1 MTSKLR
7 LMRFVIPFMGYC
19 CVGCDPDGSADE
31 LAAKVESASVLLVD
45 DPGRRDVLREALRAR
60 LGQAYAE
67 PEVLD
72 GGVRWDRGA
81 QLYELL
87 CQSCH
92 GVDGSGGGRVSDQLT
107 TSPGD
112 LATPLDEA
120 FFSARAQQEI
130 VRGGSPDTPMIAW
143 GETLEE
149 PDLQAL
155 FKYVAS
161 LRREDRS
168 ER

>member
-1 MTSKLR
+1 MVPLWGLCCLACEPTDKLEH
-7 LMRFVIPFMGYC
+7 MPPPG
-19 CVGCDPDGSADE
+19 
-31 LAAKVESASVLLVD
+31 ESRSTQLGG
-45 DPGRRDVLREALRAR
+45 DPGRRNSLRQALRTE
-60 LGQAYAE
+60 LGPQYDQ

-72 GGVRWDRGA
+72 GTVRWDRGA

-92 GVDGSGGGRVSDQLT
+92 GIDGSGGGRVSDQLSV
-107 TSPGD
+107 SPGD
-112 LATPLDEA
+112 LAAPLDEA
-120 FFSARAQQEI
+120 FFSVRAQQEI
-130 VRGGSPDTPMIAW
+130 VRRGSADTPMIAW

-161 LRREDRS
+161 LRRVDRGQ
-168 ER
+168 R